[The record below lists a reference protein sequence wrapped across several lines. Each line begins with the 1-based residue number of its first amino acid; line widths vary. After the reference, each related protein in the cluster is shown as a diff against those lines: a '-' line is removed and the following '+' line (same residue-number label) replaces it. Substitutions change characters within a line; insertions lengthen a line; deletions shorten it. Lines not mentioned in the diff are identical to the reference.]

1 MSFPESPGR
10 QELCSPGLVFAIRS
24 GDNLIIMQNA
34 TRLSRYHALSTRL
47 HKEHSEMNMLIFC
60 IPVSQGLE
68 SLEIGTGFEEGKEGT
83 K

>member
-1 MSFPESPGR
+1 
-10 QELCSPGLVFAIRS
+10 
-24 GDNLIIMQNA
+24 MQNA